1 MASLT
6 ELANKYGT
14 DKGTFGPSVQWQV
27 HNYTDI
33 YEAYLGHLRNE
44 PIRVLEVGLGIS
56 GDAWTAGVAHG
67 RNSEGG
73 ASMKMWYDYFPNAS
87 IFGADINPAE
97 FLEND
102 RTKIFR
108 LDQGN
113 FAQLTEFGAEVG
125 GDFDVIIDDGSH
137 RADHQQIT
145 FAALFPFL
153 KPGGLYFIE
162 DLMRN
167 GVGDNDKGR
176 FSADHDVVSTRTLFT
191 KFAAERQFPEPN
203 DLTDAA
209 SLADQIASVVLHV
222 PGIRVSAEFSLVVN
236 SARPRSGRLITEY
249 LPDSAKLCAVR
260 KKA

>member
-14 DKGTFGPSVQWQV
+14 DKGTFGPSQEWEI

-44 PIRVLEVGLGIS
+44 PVRLLEVGLGVS
-56 GDAWTAGVAHG
+56 GDAWQAGVAHG

-73 ASMKMWYDYFPNAS
+73 ASMKMWYDYFPKAS
-87 IFGADINPAE
+87 IFGVDINPAS

-102 RTKIFR
+102 RVKIFR

-113 FAQLTEFGAEVG
+113 YTQLSEFGEQVG
-125 GDFDVIIDDGSH
+125 GDFDAIIDDGSH

-145 FAALFPFL
+145 FSALFPYL
-153 KPGGLYFIE
+153 KPGGVYFIE

-167 GVGDNDKGR
+167 GVGDGDKGR
-176 FSADHDVVSTRTLFT
+176 FSADHDVVSTRTLFST
-191 KFAAERQFPEPN
+191 FAATGRFAEPN
-203 DLTDAA
+203 DLTNADA
-209 SLADQIASVVLHV
+209 LADQIDSAVLHV
-222 PGIRVSAEFSLVVN
+222 PGIQVSAEVSFVVN
-236 SARPRSGRLITEY
+236 SARARASRLITEY
-249 LPDSAKLCAVR
+249 LPDSQKLCAVR